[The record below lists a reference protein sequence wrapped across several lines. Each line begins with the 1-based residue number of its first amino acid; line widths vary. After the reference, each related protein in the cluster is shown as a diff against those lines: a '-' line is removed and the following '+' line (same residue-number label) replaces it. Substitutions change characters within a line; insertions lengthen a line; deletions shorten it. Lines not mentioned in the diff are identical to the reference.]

1 MPSSATV
8 SMPSPEPSQTRGS
21 GLSRR
26 RSRRGER
33 FIVGVLGGFAF
44 ISVLTTVAIVVA
56 LFRPAIEFFSDVSFG
71 DFLTGTK
78 WSPLFQPPR
87 FGVLPIL
94 VGTFATT
101 ACALVVCIPLGLGC
115 AVYLSEY
122 ARPRVRKTVK
132 PVLEILAGIPTVV
145 YGYFAV
151 KFVSPYV
158 QDLWPFGAKP
168 GAFNALSAGLVMGI
182 MILPTVVSLSEDALT
197 AVPQA
202 LRQGAYALGSTG
214 YEVAAKVTIPAA
226 LSGIASSFVLALS
239 RAVGETMIVLIAA
252 GGTPNL
258 AFNPGEAMQTM
269 TAFIASAGT
278 GDLPQGSTGY
288 KTIFAVGALLFVIT
302 FALNMVSTKIVRR
315 FREVYE

>member
-8 SMPSPEPSQTRGS
+8 SIPSPEPSQTRGS
-21 GLSRR
+21 GLGRR
-26 RSRRGER
+26 RSRRGEQ

-94 VGTFATT
+94 VGTVVTT

-182 MILPTVVSLSEDALT
+182 MILPILKAGFIEPIQNQKRTWFHLASTCEECQKTHEDVRL
-197 AVPQA
+197 
-202 LRQGAYALGSTG
+202 
-214 YEVAAKVTIPAA
+214 KVFRIH
-226 LSGIASSFVLALS
+226 S
-239 RAVGETMIVLIAA
+239 RDLKECEAIAA
-252 GGTPNL
+252 
-258 AFNPGEAMQTM
+258 Q
-269 TAFIASAGT
+269 
-278 GDLPQGSTGY
+278 PQQEDSTNFHHL
-288 KTIFAVGALLFVIT
+288 KK
-302 FALNMVSTKIVRR
+302 NES
-315 FREVYE
+315 